1 MKAVLVPVE
10 TLAVEGVTLT
20 EMTVTVKFVPLLD

>member
-1 MKAVLVPVE
+1 MKAVLVSVE
-10 TLAVEGVTLT
+10 TLAVGGVTPT